1 MKSKFQCILEDRGLK
16 VYLRRILAACTREN
30 IKRKVKSWLR
40 FLLNP
45 RLLLCLFIAWMITN
59 GWSYVFFALGM
70 LLKIHWMSVV
80 GGAYMSLL
88 WLPFTPE
95 KILTVLIAIG
105 LLRLIFPHDR
115 QTLGVLRAKMKML
128 RSKKCANR

>member
-1 MKSKFQCILEDRGLK
+1 MK

>member
-1 MKSKFQCILEDRGLK
+1 MKIRQK
-16 VYLRRILAACTREN
+16 LRAMMNACTKEKT
-30 IKRKVKSWLR
+30 IDTAKRWGR

-59 GWSYVFFALGM
+59 GWSYVFFAVGM
-70 LLKIHWMSVV
+70 AMKINWMRAV

-95 KILTVLIAIG
+95 KLITVMLAIG
-105 LLRLIFPHDR
+105 LLRLIFPRDR
-115 QTLGVLRAKMKML
+115 HTLGVLRAKL
-128 RSKKCANR
+128 RALRRKKERIGA

>member
-1 MKSKFQCILEDRGLK
+1 MKFKDRIQAIKAAYTKDKIRNKLK
-16 VYLRRILAACTREN
+16 R
-30 IKRKVKSWLR
+30 WGR

-59 GWSYVFFALGM
+59 GWSYILFAIGM
-70 LLKIHWMSVV
+70 LLKINWMRVV

-95 KILTVLIAIG
+95 KIITVLLAIA
-105 LLRLIFPHDR
+105 LLRLIYPRDR
-115 QTLGVLRAKMKML
+115 RTLGVLRAKL
-128 RSKKCANR
+128 RRLKGKRAAE